1 MVYKILN
8 TKYFIRIR
16 FLSLDIGTRH
26 TGVAHVDS
34 ALGVVMP
41 LDTIDHASD
50 EELLAAIQKLIQER
64 HIDHLYV
71 GLPLLPSGKDGSQ
84 AEIVRQILTK
94 IESLGTPCSLI
105 DERYTTPKSTKS
117 DGNAAAAC
125 SLLNMALE
133 KHS

>member
-1 MVYKILN
+1 MKL
-8 TKYFIRIR
+8 
-16 FLSLDIGTRH
+16 LSLDIGTRH
-26 TGVAHVDS
+26 TGVAYYDS
-34 ALGVVMP
+34 ELGVVMP
-41 LDTIDHASD
+41 LDTIEHTSE
-50 EELLAAIQKLIQER
+50 EELLSAVQKLIQER

-84 AEIVRQILTK
+84 AGIVRQILSK
-94 IESLGTPCSLI
+94 LEAFGTPCSLM